1 MEEAQITT
9 SGSSDLTIMGLF
21 FAADPVV
28 KLVMLLLVAAS
39 VWCWAIIFDK
49 IMRLRR
55 EKKRAALFED
65 QFWSGG
71 SLDDLYDETGA
82 EPDNAQARVF
92 ASAMREWRRA
102 SARGITSRMDG
113 ELRASLLSR
122 IERSMGLTITRE
134 MEKMERGT
142 GFLASIGS
150 VAPFVGLF
158 GTVWGIMNSFQS
170 IAESK
175 NTSLAVVAP
184 GIAEALFATAL
195 GLAAAIPAVT
205 AYNKFSADL
214 EKMATRLEVFST
226 EFATLL
232 VRQLDEGGR

>member
-1 MEEAQITT
+1 MEEAQITA

-102 SARGITSRMDG
+102 SARGITSRLDG